1 VSKEHDNVSPLPA
14 NQILLGGQ
22 AVIEGVMMR
31 GPGSIA
37 TAVRRKDGSITVH
50 KEPFVPLA
58 LRKRFWNIPV
68 FRGIAGFFEMLSI
81 GIRMLNFSATIAM
94 QDIGPDGGTDHASP
108 ARSKKNERIG
118 TAAAFFVSLVFAV
131 GLFFILPLV
140 LTTSLFDVAQQP
152 LAFNLLAGAIRLG
165 IFLGYLAAIARI
177 PDVNRLFMYHGA
189 EHMTVFAYERLRS
202 VSVEAAR
209 VQSRFHPRCGTSFLL
224 IVVVA
229 SIVVF
234 AFADALILA
243 SVGTITLPLRMLWHV
258 LLLPLIAGTSYEVIR
273 FSARHTGTALGRIII
288 APGLLLQRLTT
299 RAPSDEQLE
308 VAVVALRAALELNE
322 APGGEAAKMGVD
334 AKYA

>member
-1 VSKEHDNVSPLPA
+1 MAEEKNTSSPLPA

-31 GPGSIA
+31 GPESIA

-68 FRGIAGFFEMLSI
+68 FRGIAGFFEMLSV

-94 QDIGPDGGTDHASP
+94 QDLGSDGGNDNARP

-177 PDVNRLFMYHGA
+177 PDVKRLFMYHGA

-202 VSVEAAR
+202 VSVDTAR
-209 VQSRFHPRCGTSFLL
+209 AQSRFHPRCGTSFLL
-224 IVVVA
+224 VVVVA

-243 SVGTITLPLRMLWHV
+243 WVGTITLPLRMLWHV

-273 FSARHTGTALGRIII
+273 FSARHTATVLGRIII
-288 APGLLLQRLTT
+288 APGLFLQRLTT

-308 VAVVALRAALELNE
+308 VAVVALRAALEMNDVPE
-322 APGGEAAKMGVD
+322 GEPTKTGVD
-334 AKYA
+334 VKYA